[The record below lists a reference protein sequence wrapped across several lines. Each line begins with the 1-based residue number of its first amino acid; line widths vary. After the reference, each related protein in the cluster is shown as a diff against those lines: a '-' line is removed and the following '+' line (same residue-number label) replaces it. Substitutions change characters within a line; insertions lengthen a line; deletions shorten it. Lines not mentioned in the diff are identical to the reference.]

1 MNNIKYKLQRFFRNR
16 YGADPLGLALV
27 GTSLILSILASI
39 TRIGLFSIVSMIVMA
54 YEIYRMFSK
63 NYVKRRIEND
73 HYMEYKTIVQRRW
86 KVIRNSL
93 RDRNNHGYISK
104 MVIMAEM
111 NTRESLCRQF
121 LKRCSKMLLLEIK
134 QVYLRHYLRHKES
147 SDKSECSSG
156 RMSENGMCQS

>member
-16 YGADPLGLALV
+16 YGADPLGLAFV

-39 TRIGLFSIVSMIVMA
+39 TRIGFFSIVSMIIMA

-93 RDRNNHGYISK
+93 QDRNNHYYMCPKCHQIVRVPKGRGKIEITCPS
-104 MVIMAEM
+104 
-111 NTRESLCRQF
+111 CRNKF
-121 LKRCSKMLLLEIK
+121 VK
-134 QVYLRHYLRHKES
+134 
-147 SDKSECSSG
+147 KS
-156 RMSENGMCQS
+156 

>member
-1 MNNIKYKLQRFFRNR
+1 MNKIKYKLQRFFRNR

-27 GTSLILSILASI
+27 GTSLISSILASI
-39 TRIGLFSIVSMIVMA
+39 TRIGLFSIVSMIIMA

-93 RDRNNHGYISK
+93 QDRNNHYYMCPKCHQIVRVPKGRGKIEITCPS
-104 MVIMAEM
+104 
-111 NTRESLCRQF
+111 CRNKF
-121 LKRCSKMLLLEIK
+121 VK
-134 QVYLRHYLRHKES
+134 
-147 SDKSECSSG
+147 KS
-156 RMSENGMCQS
+156 